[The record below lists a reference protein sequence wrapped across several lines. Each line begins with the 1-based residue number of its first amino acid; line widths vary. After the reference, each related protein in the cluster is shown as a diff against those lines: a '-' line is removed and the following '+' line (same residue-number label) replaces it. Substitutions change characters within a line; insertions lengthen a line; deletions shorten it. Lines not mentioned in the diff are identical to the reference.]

1 MFIFFIIIV
10 IVIWKSWI
18 CRKGIVVEHDF
29 FFTFRNV
36 VFSRRC
42 IVRTLWIFPC
52 KGVGWISVFPEK
64 WCSILQFLWCLY
76 FFKIFYGV
84 VVKVFV
90 KVIMSKSP
98 YLSALNQLFAI
109 KLTERFLIFFF
120 AKFFIF
126 CCSLFSCLILKYLR
140 WFNYFSNKYFS
151 TIYKCVAKIL
161 YIISRF

>member
-1 MFIFFIIIV
+1 M
-10 IVIWKSWI
+10 SSENLEY
-18 CRKGIVVEHDF
+18 VERALSSSTISSSH
-29 FFTFRNV
+29 
-36 VFSRRC
+36 SE
-42 IVRTLWIFPC
+42 TLSSAGDVLSELYESFLAM
-52 KGVGWISVFPEK
+52 GVGWISVFPEK

-109 KLTERFLIFFF
+109 KLTKRFLIFFF